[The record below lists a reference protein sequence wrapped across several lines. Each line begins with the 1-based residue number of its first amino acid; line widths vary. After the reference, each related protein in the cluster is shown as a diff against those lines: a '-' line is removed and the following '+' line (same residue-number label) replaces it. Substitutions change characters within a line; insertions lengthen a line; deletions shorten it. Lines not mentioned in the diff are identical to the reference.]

1 MVPSPNQSNVDGSS
15 SGTFSNGVDNSNNSK
30 RVGGGWLS
38 GLGLHSGSSNSM
50 RSHVRSSR
58 RTSGISISSPRQRA
72 AAAIAN
78 DIRNDRELFFADDE
92 PMISLPPSQTTPA
105 CQMGHMMLSSGYN
118 NAQHNSQPRHPIE
131 PRHQQHTTN
140 SSRRSSVMSS
150 RSSQQKLENLQ
161 REVDMALEFFHQET
175 EAELDEDFDGDDYL
189 LNRHTATN
197 NEKKFSYQPVGGKK
211 EPLHGDTRRSCGS
224 GSDECC
230 DGEDSFP
237 GTAATSMATSV
248 TTYADSDNVEFD
260 DCQFNKYLSLPE
272 DTSSSPCGSTT
283 TTRQSSEPSTPKI
296 SGSSATGLSLKKH
309 KTKSIIQLPLSLI
322 PSQTAMNCTFDDTDD
337 IMDVDD
343 ESIKFEN
350 VIANVIAEEVSVDER
365 RHRSVDFNKGNIR
378 NALEPFLA
386 VARKSV
392 IEVLRIQTLT
402 CQLWCIHTHHL
413 LIFTSIPQV

>member
-1 MVPSPNQSNVDGSS
+1 MVPSPNQPNVDGST
-15 SGTFSNGVDNSNNSK
+15 SGTFSNGVDISNNTK
-30 RVGGGWLS
+30 RMGGGWLS
-38 GLGLHSGSSNSM
+38 GLGLHSGSSNSI
-50 RSHVRSSR
+50 RSPARSSR
-58 RTSGISISSPRQRA
+58 RTSGLSISSPRQRA
-72 AAAIAN
+72 ATAIAN

-92 PMISLPPSQTTPA
+92 PISLPLANNTTVAA

-118 NAQHNSQPRHPIE
+118 AQHNDSPYSHPIE
-131 PRHQQHTTN
+131 PRRQHTTN
-140 SSRRSSVMSS
+140 SRRRSSVMSS
-150 RSSQQKLENLQ
+150 RSSQQKLDNLQ

-189 LNRHTATN
+189 INRHTVT
-197 NEKKFSYQPVGGKK
+197 NEKKFSYQPVGGKT
-211 EPLHGDTRRSCGS
+211 ETLHCDTRRSCCGS
-224 GSDECC
+224 GSDDCC

-272 DTSSSPCGSTT
+272 QASSPCGSTT
-283 TTRQSSEPSTPKI
+283 TRQNSLSSEPSTPKI

-337 IMDVDD
+337 MMMMDVDD

-350 VIANVIAEEVSVDER
+350 VIANVIAEELSVDER
-365 RHRSVDFNKGNIR
+365 RHRSVDFNKGSIR

-386 VARKSV
+386 VARK
-392 IEVLRIQTLT
+392 
-402 CQLWCIHTHHL
+402 
-413 LIFTSIPQV
+413 